1 MSERTGAEWLAAL
14 NRVAAAARADR
25 AAREAA
31 ETARAVLR
39 DAVHDAVA
47 AGAPVSRVAQLA
59 GVTRRTAY
67 QWGTES
73 DE

>member
-1 MSERTGAEWLAAL
+1 MSKRMEVEWLSAL
-14 NRVAAAARADR
+14 NRVEAAAKADR
-25 AAREAA
+25 VAREAA
-31 ETARAVLR
+31 GTARAALR